1 MSVTCI
7 LRTGSH
13 RVPSSK
19 SQKVYMWSQVL
30 SPKYDM
36 DAYMATLFGGV
47 VLRIGSSKKLDSTYN
62 TSPMIFCVEKN
73 QDLTLMINNHVLM
86 AS

>member
-1 MSVTCI
+1 
-7 LRTGSH
+7 
-13 RVPSSK
+13 
-19 SQKVYMWSQVL
+19 
-30 SPKYDM
+30 M
-36 DAYMATLFGGV
+36 DANMATLFGGL

-62 TSPMIFCVEKN
+62 TSPMIFCVENN